1 MGNMLIADAEEVIS
15 RNCFNNNSETELATP
30 L

>member
-1 MGNMLIADAEEVIS
+1 MLIADAEEVIS

-30 L
+30 LPI